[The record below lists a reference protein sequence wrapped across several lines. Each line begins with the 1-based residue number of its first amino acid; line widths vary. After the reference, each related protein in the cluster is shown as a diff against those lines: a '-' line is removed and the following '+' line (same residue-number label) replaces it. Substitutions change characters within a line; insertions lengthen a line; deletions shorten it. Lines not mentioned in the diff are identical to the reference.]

1 MNLKTFHR
9 QHKDIYNAMDEII
22 KVISSDEI
30 DAMKLAR
37 LINRLAGQLNIH
49 LSSED
54 KFLYPRLLDDEKVS
68 DMARSYIDEMG
79 HILKEFTEYREKYN
93 TKTKVLVD
101 INKTVIETKS
111 ILKKIRKRMNK
122 EEGELYLLIE

>member
-54 KFLYPRLLDDEKVS
+54 KFLYPRLLDD
-68 DMARSYIDEMG
+68 
-79 HILKEFTEYREKYN
+79 
-93 TKTKVLVD
+93 D
-101 INKTVIETKS
+101 IF
-111 ILKKIRKRMNK
+111 
-122 EEGELYLLIE
+122 